1 MSLKIDHLLLAS
13 FKLGPTLV
21 EQWKFYFAS
30 QLIRCLGLNYI
41 RTDLARGGVDRFFRC
56 ALPHS

>member
-1 MSLKIDHLLLAS
+1 MSPKVDHLLLAS
-13 FKLGPTLV
+13 FELGPTL

-30 QLIRCLGLNYI
+30 NLIRCLGLNYI
-41 RTDLARGGVDRFFRC
+41 RTDLARRGVDRFFRC